1 MNTEDP
7 YTQRRQC
14 GERCL
19 VTDEHDLAV
28 LTVNRT
34 KLGPKPCNRVVSD
47 PGKMRTRIDAYTAA
61 ASGDLPV
68 CSVEGPFAHTHQQ
81 RDDSRDRPAL
91 AVLAM
96 HQHFAPGMLGRLKQ
110 KGCGLESRS
119 DVCMFSVCKH
129 QGSPGDRRREICWS
143 FDLILQKA
151 ENMSNA
157 EKRHHLTGR
166 LRLTA
171 NKQVFKNLSW
181 KHLRGSL
188 PLLLPTFVR
197 RLGARDQQKWEPLRK
212 T

>member
-19 VTDEHDLAV
+19 VTDQHNLA
-28 LTVNRT
+28 VNRT
-34 KLGPKPCNRVVSD
+34 KLGPKP
-47 PGKMRTRIDAYTAA
+47 RIDAYTAA

-129 QGSPGDRRREICWS
+129 QGSPGDRRRE
-143 FDLILQKA
+143 LRPNHRGQ
-151 ENMSNA
+151 
-157 EKRHHLTGR
+157 GR
-166 LRLTA
+166 
-171 NKQVFKNLSW
+171 KQTSAGLST
-181 KHLRGSL
+181 LFS
-188 PLLLPTFVR
+188 R
-197 RLGARDQQKWEPLRK
+197 RQRI
-212 T
+212 